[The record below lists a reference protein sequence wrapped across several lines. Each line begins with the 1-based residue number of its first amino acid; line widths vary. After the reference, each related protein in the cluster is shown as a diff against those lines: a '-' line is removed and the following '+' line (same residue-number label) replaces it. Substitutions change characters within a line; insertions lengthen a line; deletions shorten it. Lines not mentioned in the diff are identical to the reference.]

1 MPQNNA
7 KEIAKIVAMSKEDIA
22 KLDYETAM
30 QKLEIVV
37 DALEQEGTSLEYGLQ
52 LYSVGTALSKKCSAD
67 LDNAEEKMLQL
78 LGTIQNP
85 IESEFVPEKDGR

>member
-1 MPQNNA
+1 MPQYTA
-7 KEIAKIVAMSKEDIA
+7 KDVAKLIAMSKEDIE

-37 DALEQEGTSLEYGLQ
+37 DALEQEGTPLEYGLQ
-52 LYSVGTALSKKCSAD
+52 LYSVGTALSKKCSTV
-67 LDNAEEKMLQL
+67 LDKAEEKMIQL

-85 IESEFVPEKDGR
+85 SEMPFDIEKDGR

>member
-1 MPQNNA
+1 MPQYTQKEVA
-7 KEIAKIVAMSKEDIA
+7 KLVAMSKEDIE

-30 QKLEIVV
+30 SKLEIVV

-52 LYSVGTALSKKCSAD
+52 LYAVGTALSKKCSAA
-67 LDNAEEKMLQL
+67 LDAAEEKMLQL

-85 IESEFVPEKDGR
+85 TEQPFDPEREGR

>member
-1 MPQNNA
+1 MPQYTA
-7 KEIAKIVAMSKEDIA
+7 KEVAKIIAMSKEDIE

-30 QKLEIVV
+30 SKLEIVV
-37 DALEQEGTSLEYGLQ
+37 ESLEQEGTPLEHALQ

-67 LDNAEEKMLQL
+67 LDSAEEKMLQL

-85 IESEFVPEKDGR
+85 AESSFDPEKEGR

>member
-1 MPQNNA
+1 MPQYTQ
-7 KEIAKIVAMSKEDIA
+7 KEIAKIVAMSKEDIE

-30 QKLEIVV
+30 SKLEIVV

-52 LYSVGTALSKKCSAD
+52 LYAVGTALSKKCSAA
-67 LDNAEEKMLQL
+67 LDAAEEKMLQL

-85 IESEFVPEKDGR
+85 SETPFDPEREGR

>member
-1 MPQNNA
+1 MPQYTQKEVA
-7 KEIAKIVAMSKEDIA
+7 KLVAMSKEDIE

-30 QKLEIVV
+30 SKLEIVV

-52 LYSVGTALSKKCSAD
+52 LYAVGTALAKKCSAA
-67 LDNAEEKMLQL
+67 LDAAEEKMLQL

-85 IESEFVPEKDGR
+85 TEQPFDPEREGR

>member
-1 MPQNNA
+1 MPQYTQ
-7 KEIAKIVAMSKEDIA
+7 KEIAKIVAMSKEDIE

-30 QKLEIVV
+30 SKLEIVV

-52 LYSVGTALSKKCSAD
+52 LYAVGTALSKKCSEA
-67 LDNAEEKMLQL
+67 LDAAEEKMLQL

-85 IESEFVPEKDGR
+85 SETPFDPEREGR

>member
-1 MPQNNA
+1 MPQYTQ
-7 KEIAKIVAMSKEDIA
+7 KEIAKIVPMSKEDIE

-30 QKLEIVV
+30 SKLEIVV

-52 LYSVGTALSKKCSAD
+52 LYAVGTALSKKCSAA
-67 LDNAEEKMLQL
+67 LDAAEEKMLQL

-85 IESEFVPEKDGR
+85 SETPFDPEREGR

>member
-1 MPQNNA
+1 MPQYTA
-7 KEIAKIVAMSKEDIA
+7 KEVAKIVAMSKEDIE

-30 QKLEIVV
+30 SKLEIVV

-52 LYSVGTALSKKCSAD
+52 LYAVGTLLSKKCSAA
-67 LDNAEEKMLQL
+67 LDAAEEKMLQL

-85 IESEFVPEKDGR
+85 SEQAFDPEREGR